1 MTEPAPS
8 SPASSG
14 WRSRWQIP
22 ALVVAAGV
30 LTSGLVYAVRHA
42 PKPDLGTELKAAH
55 ELEAAG
61 KYGEALDRLNAKV
74 LPNLAAGVT
83 DEQRQQFHL
92 LRARS
97 LYKGQ
102 LELGLNRP
110 ENNANIVREYDN
122 AKAAK
127 ATLDEND
134 YWYLAQTYMREGRI
148 EEALN
153 ASTKFGESMH
163 DRRVE
168 LMLTVLDESISGKRK
183 NESRALELIHA
194 LLGDDK
200 LAKPDRLKVIAH
212 QTELLTR
219 QGYPEDAVSKTV
231 RALVGIDESPE
242 TAQARGEVH
251 TALAKAYIAVND
263 SERALAQLELCGR
276 LLPEGHA
283 SAPEVALMRA
293 RIERTLGEDGL
304 AAAKDRCTY
313 LIEHHELTPSATGA
327 FLCRAEINAQLART
341 RPELLEESKADYD
354 NAIAG
359 LPRGGVTVDELRESL
374 LARFRERF
382 ELEAYADAL
391 EFAMFAEKA
400 SGTESA
406 SVDTLLAL
414 AESNKHI
421 AEQLIEEEGGNSALT
436 LAQLDPATRREAR
449 RHLIAAGEYYRRHAG
464 KVAQKDNGSYGSSL
478 WFAADC
484 FDRAGDLDASVSA
497 FRDFAKD
504 FPSDQRTAEA
514 RFRLGQSYQA
524 RGDLELASKEYRDLI
539 AGRES
544 MGYGSWADASMVPLA
559 RTYLSDGD
567 DKNDSDAERLLVDVV
582 TGAVG
587 GTKTEAFRLALHE
600 LGEYYYR
607 VGQYERAI
615 ERFEEFLRRAQA
627 ESAPGRNTI
636 AKFKLA
642 DSCRLSASAVAREL
656 AAQDR
661 PEGERRELINRRA
674 ERLDRAKSVYEELGR
689 DLAGADG
696 KSAIEELYERN
707 ASFYL
712 GDCHFDLKDYEGAIR
727 AYDAA
732 KERYPKDPAA
742 LVAMI
747 QIVNAHVEL
756 GQFERARTA
765 NARAKRFYESLP
777 ESVWDDPTLPM
788 SRRDWERWLESQMK
802 LGALASGE

>member
-1 MTEPAPS
+1 
-8 SPASSG
+8 
-14 WRSRWQIP
+14 
-22 ALVVAAGV
+22 
-30 LTSGLVYAVRHA
+30 
-42 PKPDLGTELKAAH
+42 
-55 ELEAAG
+55 
-61 KYGEALDRLNAKV
+61 
-74 LPNLAAGVT
+74 
-83 DEQRQQFHL
+83 
-92 LRARS
+92 
-97 LYKGQ
+97 
-102 LELGLNRP
+102 
-110 ENNANIVREYDN
+110 
-122 AKAAK
+122 
-127 ATLDEND
+127 
-134 YWYLAQTYMREGRI
+134 
-148 EEALN
+148 
-153 ASTKFGESMH
+153 
-163 DRRVE
+163 
-168 LMLTVLDESISGKRK
+168 
-183 NESRALELIHA
+183 
-194 LLGDDK
+194 
-200 LAKPDRLKVIAH
+200 
-212 QTELLTR
+212 
-219 QGYPEDAVSKTV
+219 
-231 RALVGIDESPE
+231 
-242 TAQARGEVH
+242 
-251 TALAKAYIAVND
+251 
-263 SERALAQLELCGR
+263 
-276 LLPEGHA
+276 
-283 SAPEVALMRA
+283 
-293 RIERTLGEDGL
+293 
-304 AAAKDRCTY
+304 
-313 LIEHHELTPSATGA
+313 
-327 FLCRAEINAQLART
+327 
-341 RPELLEESKADYD
+341 
-354 NAIAG
+354 
-359 LPRGGVTVDELRESL
+359 
-374 LARFRERF
+374 
-382 ELEAYADAL
+382 
-391 EFAMFAEKA
+391 MFAEKA

-689 DLAGADG
+689 DLAAADG